1 LHSLSTL
8 RAAIADDDA
17 RLASGGLPAFA
28 GRGFHPSGPYERFRA
43 LPTYSSPFPE
53 LRLARHTTRRA
64 GPHRA
69 VPTRCPGLPMNTRH
83 DPRITSRALSISHGA
98 ALTGNL
104 AHTGVIGASILP
116 AVERPL
122 ASSVLPDIESSG
134 VFVFAGISQPPARCA
149 VVRPLLT
156 SLQVAPSG
164 SPHVRT
170 RCFPAR
176 PPHLP
181 RRRNRSTSLCCAS
194 SSPRRRPSM
203 RFLSV
208 SPLVSASLPSPGRLP
223 SRSWPRVV
231 GLSCRHA
238 GSSYRGLAP
247 HLQRAHDGRTQ
258 AAAGYRRIRAEST
271 AGALCPEIINLRT
284 V

>member
-1 LHSLSTL
+1 MRVRT
-8 RAAIADDDA
+8 
-17 RLASGGLPAFA
+17 G
-28 GRGFHPSGPYERFRA
+28 RFRRGDQGYPWTHGMMRA
-43 LPTYSSPFPE
+43 SHPERSMLPIE
-53 LRLARHTTRRA
+53 EAR
-64 GPHRA
+64 
-69 VPTRCPGLPMNTRH
+69 
-83 DPRITSRALSISHGA
+83 
-98 ALTGNL
+98 TGRL
-104 AHTGVIGASILP
+104 AHTGVIGTSILP
-116 AVERPL
+116 AVERSL
-122 ASSVLPDIESSG
+122 ASLVLPDIESSG
-134 VFVFAGISQPPARCA
+134 VVVYTGVFQPPARCA

-181 RRRNRSTSLCCAS
+181 ARPNRATSLCCAS
-194 SSPRRRPSM
+194 SSRRARPSM

-231 GLSCRHA
+231 GLSCHHA
-238 GSSYRGLAP
+238 GSSYRRLAL

-258 AAAGYRRIRAEST
+258 DAGGYRR
-271 AGALCPEIINLRT
+271 
-284 V
+284 

>member
-1 LHSLSTL
+1 
-8 RAAIADDDA
+8 
-17 RLASGGLPAFA
+17 
-28 GRGFHPSGPYERFRA
+28 
-43 LPTYSSPFPE
+43 
-53 LRLARHTTRRA
+53 
-64 GPHRA
+64 
-69 VPTRCPGLPMNTRH
+69 MNTRH

-181 RRRNRSTSLCCAS
+181 PRLNLVASLCCAS

-258 AAAGYRRIRAEST
+258 VQWRRFVNSRLTGNVGLATLEEQGEADRWSAGQEREKAQCAMPNVRVSAQI
-271 AGALCPEIINLRT
+271 GAT
-284 V
+284 

>member
-1 LHSLSTL
+1 MRVRT
-8 RAAIADDDA
+8 
-17 RLASGGLPAFA
+17 G
-28 GRGFHPSGPYERFRA
+28 RFRRGGQGEPWTHGMMRA
-43 LPTYSSPFPE
+43 PHPERSMLPDE
-53 LRLARHTTRRA
+53 E
-64 GPHRA
+64 
-69 VPTRCPGLPMNTRH
+69 
-83 DPRITSRALSISHGA
+83 
-98 ALTGNL
+98 ALTGRL
-104 AHTGVIGASILP
+104 AHSGVIGTSILP

-122 ASSVLPDIESSG
+122 TSSALPGIEASGL
-134 VFVFAGISQPPARCA
+134 FVYAGGSPPPARCA
-149 VVRPLLT
+149 VLWPLLT
-156 SLQVAPSG
+156 SLRVAPSG

-181 RRRNRSTSLCCAS
+181 AHPNRATSLCGAS
-194 SSPRRRPSM
+194 SSRCARPSM

-223 SRSWPRVV
+223 RRSWPRVV

-247 HLQRAHDGRTQ
+247 HLQRAHDGRTP
-258 AAAGYRRIRAEST
+258 G
-271 AGALCPEIINLRT
+271 